1 MQTPVEILTVV
12 PRESYVHLAV
22 EKFQLIIKWIVMLNV
37 WLFIDTVYNY
47 VTRKQDL
54 LKRSEILI
62 RQRGER
68 T

>member
-12 PRESYVHLAV
+12 PRESYVHLTV